1 VRNVF
6 DQYVQQENRLT
17 HALAVCLDE
26 DRVLLRR
33 FLKWIDVPPP
43 VHVRSID
50 VVEQGLPGEHARSEE
65 EAQRRGLPDI
75 VIHADE
81 DWCLLIESKV
91 QASLSTDQLRRH
103 TWTLRR
109 RGFRRVYRLIL
120 TKRTHAV
127 KGTVARTWSNLY
139 EWLGDQ
145 DERPWPHR
153 LRAYLRAAEARLAS
167 EKYLTEGTLT
177 MFDGF
182 QFIDDESYA
191 EGEARRLLK
200 LAIQELRRR
209 PDLRRIGVD
218 PKATGRPALSGLWDF
233 LALRD
238 RPKGPLFT
246 RWPHL
251 TLASHP
257 DHLEVAIT
265 IPHGVDPAVRKRL
278 IALGPDGLTALN
290 MQILRRARR
299 LLSRGARVEAYAVQR
314 HYRTQRSPA
323 DVDARLV
330 FKLSTTR
337 GQGQVKTQPEWL
349 TLFETLLRRKR
360 SNIQFGYVVRLP
372 WTTRGLSSRQ
382 SLDLIAES
390 WKALSPVL
398 AVARGR

>member
-1 VRNVF
+1 MPGAVRNVF

-43 VHVRSID
+43 VHVRSIY
-50 VVEQGLPGEHARSEE
+50 VVEQGLPGEHTRSEE

-75 VIHADE
+75 VIHAGE

-145 DERPWPHR
+145 DRRPWPHR

-167 EKYLTEGTLT
+167 ENYLTEGTLT

-200 LAIQELRRR
+200 LAI
-209 PDLRRIGVD
+209 
-218 PKATGRPALSGLWDF
+218 
-233 LALRD
+233 
-238 RPKGPLFT
+238 
-246 RWPHL
+246 
-251 TLASHP
+251 
-257 DHLEVAIT
+257 
-265 IPHGVDPAVRKRL
+265 
-278 IALGPDGLTALN
+278 
-290 MQILRRARR
+290 
-299 LLSRGARVEAYAVQR
+299 
-314 HYRTQRSPA
+314 
-323 DVDARLV
+323 
-330 FKLSTTR
+330 
-337 GQGQVKTQPEWL
+337 
-349 TLFETLLRRKR
+349 
-360 SNIQFGYVVRLP
+360 
-372 WTTRGLSSRQ
+372 
-382 SLDLIAES
+382 
-390 WKALSPVL
+390 
-398 AVARGR
+398 